1 MSRRAEGNARL
12 GSLSKPSLG
21 PAEVPRRDAEI
32 AVPKLAAL
40 RPPSAGARILGV
52 LGMLLLCA
60 CGGGTAKQAAPSQ
73 TSMER
78 LEGVERELGNAP
90 SKPRPEEP
98 PRAAQD
104 PSEAEA
110 IRAMLAR
117 ARELRAKQDA
127 EHAALPAQD
136 EAQLLAFAER
146 YRPAKE
152 VEAGAVEHYLYGR
165 ALLLAG
171 RSSEARYRYEVA
183 LRHQPRFS
191 LARAAMGLWHFRFE
205 EWAEAQTLLAE
216 AWAEDRSDPEVA
228 FYLAYTHDKL
238 GQSEKAYT
246 LMVEALAAGRGEE
259 PAALWLAEHHAKK
272 EESSEVVRI
281 LEPVV
286 AKHPEN
292 DQLRLRLA
300 AAYEELGRLDD
311 SIRQLQEILPRL
323 QGGWLQMVR
332 YAELLRRGNRFEE
345 AEAVFRRV
353 LAEAPPKFFA
363 EDLGPQGK
371 QALED
376 RLELVMRERAA
387 GRKLQYTRE
396 ELLTTLRNPQQFS
409 VEQRI
414 DAAQKLT
421 IDRPPA
427 DNNALGQLV
436 TILVKDP
443 DPRVRIWAPRVLQA
457 WAVPEQAERFL
468 IWLARNEKEQTNV
481 RAACCEAFEPTA
493 SDASV
498 DVLLDCLGGEP
509 LLFHASDA
517 ALERITGQIVVVGD
531 GAYLDEK
538 PESRLKKQQEWR
550 EKVARWRERR
560 AASTADGSKLR

>member
-1 MSRRAEGNARL
+1 L
-12 GSLSKPSLG
+12 G
-21 PAEVPRRDAEI
+21 A
-32 AVPKLAAL
+32 
-40 RPPSAGARILGV
+40 
-52 LGMLLLCA
+52 LLLSA
-60 CGGGTAKQAAPSQ
+60 CGGGSAKQAAPSQ

-90 SKPRPEEP
+90 ST
-98 PRAAQD
+98 PRAEEAPKATQD
-104 PSEAEA
+104 PSAAEA
-110 IRAMLAR
+110 IRVLHVR

-127 EHAALPAQD
+127 EHAAVPAQD

-171 RSSEARYRYEVA
+171 RTSEARYRYELA
-183 LRHQPRFS
+183 LRHEPRFA

-205 EWAEAQTLLAE
+205 EWAEAQALLAQ
-216 AWAEDRSDPEVA
+216 AWAEDRTDPEVA

-238 GQSEKAYT
+238 GQSEKAYA

-259 PAALWLAEHHAKK
+259 PAALWLAEHHSKK
-272 EESSEVVRI
+272 QEPEEVVRI

-300 AAYEELGRLDD
+300 VAYEELGRLDD
-311 SIRQLQEILPRL
+311 SIAQLQAILPRL
-323 QGGWLQMVR
+323 QGGWLQLVR

-353 LAEAPPKFFA
+353 LTEAPPKFFD
-363 EDLGPQGK
+363 EELGPQGK
-371 QALED
+371 RALEE
-376 RLELVMRERAA
+376 RLALVERERAA
-387 GRKLQYTRE
+387 GMKLLYTRE
-396 ELLTTLRNPQQFS
+396 ELLTTLKNPQQFS
-409 VEQRI
+409 VEERI

-421 IDRPPA
+421 LDRPPS
-427 DNNALGQLV
+427 DSNALGELV

-457 WAVPEQAERFL
+457 WAVPEHAERFL
-468 IWLARNEKEQTNV
+468 LWLAGNAHEQTSV
-481 RAACCEAFEPTA
+481 RAACCEAFEPSA

-509 LLFHASDA
+509 LLFHAADA

-560 AASTADGSKLR
+560 APSTADGSKLR